1 VRTRREKY
9 ELERDAVAATALRES
24 RVAST
29 PSTRPHESLRVTA
42 SSPAGD
48 GWMPMPVPPYY
59 LLKPYYST
67 SLQLAPAAKVRPWN
81 GAQPA
86 PGTWY

>member
-1 VRTRREKY
+1 MRTRREKY
-9 ELERDAVAATALRES
+9 ELERDAVAATALR
-24 RVAST
+24 RK
-29 PSTRPHESLRVTA
+29 PPPRRRRPDRMRCF
-42 SSPAGD
+42 PAGD

-81 GAQPA
+81 GAQPHRA
-86 PGTWY
+86 RGTRV